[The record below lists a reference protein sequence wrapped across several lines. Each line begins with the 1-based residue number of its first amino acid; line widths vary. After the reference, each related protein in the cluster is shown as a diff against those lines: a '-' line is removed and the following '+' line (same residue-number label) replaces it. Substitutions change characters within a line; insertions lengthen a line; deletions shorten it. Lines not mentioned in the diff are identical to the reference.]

1 MITFLNLVRGN
12 LDPKTASEID
22 DLMTQVRSF
31 TENLMIDYFSSQRE
45 KVTNDDAWTDEEE
58 VQPGEPELPDGASP
72 EVAPDR
78 PVPRRISQNSKTK
91 LNIYEVQVQKNSR
104 FAEF

>member
-1 MITFLNLVRGN
+1 MAIQGDAAKLAS
-12 LDPKTASEID
+12 PKW
-22 DLMTQVRSF
+22 
-31 TENLMIDYFSSQRE
+31 ENKPDSDE
-45 KVTNDDAWTDEEE
+45 DEAWTDEEE

-91 LNIYEVQVQKNSR
+91 LNIYEVQVQKNLR
-104 FAEF
+104 CAEF